1 MSEKTQQDDYC
12 DQEDQNCPDLQD
24 CPDEDSDPAD
34 FTNLDDP
41 TETTNSIDPDDRT
54 ETAETADQQEPEIG
68 SSDDPELIPADDP
81 ELPSADESELE
92 TPESQAS
99 LPADGPTENALE
111 SDHEITTASVVEAVL
126 FASDEPIT
134 PKKLADIV
142 GTGGVKEIRQHVA
155 ELNEKYDRQ
164 DCAFRIES
172 IADGYQML
180 TRSEYNVWLSKLL
193 KVRSESKLSPA
204 ALETLAII
212 SYKQPIMRVDVEA
225 IRGVGCGEMIR
236 QLCEKGLV
244 KIVGRAE
251 ELGRPLL
258 YGTTKKFLE
267 VFGLSSLRD
276 LPQAQD
282 LKPPA

>member
-1 MSEKTQQDDYC
+1 MSEKTQQDDFC
-12 DQEDQNCPDLQD
+12 DQENRNFPEIQD
-24 CPDEDSDPAD
+24 CPDGNSDPVD
-34 FTNLDDP
+34 FSNLDDP
-41 TETTNSIDPDDRT
+41 PKTTDSTEQADLTETV
-54 ETAETADQQEPEIG
+54 ETTDQLEPNPG
-68 SSDDPELIPADDP
+68 SSDGPEPHQDD
-81 ELPSADESELE
+81 EAELE
-92 TPESQAS
+92 SFAS
-99 LPADGPTENALE
+99 EVCLPDEEPNEKAPE
-111 SDHEITTASVVEAVL
+111 SDHEITTASVIEAVL

-134 PKKLADIV
+134 PKKLAEIV
-142 GTGGVKEIRQHVA
+142 GTGGVKEIRQHIV

-164 DCAFRIES
+164 NFAFRIES
-172 IADGYQML
+172 IAGGYQML

-282 LKPPA
+282 LKPPV

>member
-12 DQEDQNCPDLQD
+12 DQDGRGCPDIQD
-24 CPDEDSDPAD
+24 CPEENADLAD

-41 TETTNSIDPDDRT
+41 TETADSIEPAGHT
-54 ETAETADQQEPEIG
+54 ETADTEP
-68 SSDDPELIPADDP
+68 SSGDDAPA
-81 ELPSADESELE
+81 
-92 TPESQAS
+92 
-99 LPADGPTENALE
+99 ENAPE

-126 FASDEPIT
+126 FASDEPVT
-134 PKKLADIV
+134 PRKLAEIV
-142 GTGGVKEIRQHVA
+142 GAGGVKEIRQHVT

-172 IADGYQML
+172 IAGGYQML
-180 TRSEYNVWLSKLL
+180 TRSAYNVWLGKLL

-204 ALETLAII
+204 ALETLAIV

-282 LKPPA
+282 LKPPV

>member
-12 DQEDQNCPDLQD
+12 DQEDQNCPDIED
-24 CPDEDSDPAD
+24 CPNGSSEAAD
-34 FTNLDDP
+34 FTNLEEP
-41 TETTNSIDPDDRT
+41 TETTDSIEPADPTAMDDSEVT
-54 ETAETADQQEPEIG
+54 
-68 SSDDPELIPADDP
+68 SSD
-81 ELPSADESELE
+81 
-92 TPESQAS
+92 
-99 LPADGPTENALE
+99 DGPTENAPD
-111 SDHEITTASVVEAVL
+111 SDHEINTHEITTTSVIEAVL

-134 PKKLADIV
+134 PQKLAEIV
-142 GTGGVKEIRQHVA
+142 GTGGVKEIRQHVV

-164 DCAFRIES
+164 DCAFCIES
-172 IADGYQML
+172 IAGGYQML
-180 TRSEYNVWLSKLL
+180 TRSEYNVWLGKLL